1 MFSPG
6 RGSCLNRLYTCRAKT
21 PMEPLHRPAKSVDP
35 LRDLDFDDDW
45 EEYEIRSPARK
56 QQAVKAR
63 EDAIDHFDT
72 QVDGLQEPGSPQR
85 KATHDTWNKTAAHG
99 HKTDLGWN
107 KGFGSVG
114 YRTEEEVRQQ
124 AKRR

>member
-1 MFSPG
+1 MFAQ
-6 RGSCLNRLYTCRAKT
+6 RGSYLNRLYTCRAKMPT
-21 PMEPLHRPAKSVDP
+21 EPLHRPAKSVDP

-56 QQAVKAR
+56 QQAAKAR

-85 KATHDTWNKTAAHG
+85 KATHDTWNQTAAHG